1 MSANTAVA
9 TLEFAVTVL
18 FGEAGR
24 GTAGRGAVG
33 GKAAGT
39 EPGVELLRVRSVE
52 PAPHSIYQECKAG
65 ALRAIRAC

>member
-52 PAPHSIYQECKAG
+52 QSEGVQPMVIFAR
-65 ALRAIRAC
+65 L